1 MSTSSLDFVKYLS
14 TSCPMLL
21 NDSSSDI
28 STKQCCLLTAN
39 IACHEND
46 VPKFS
51 PIKWRFVKKITL
63 KKVNTLN
70 IRTKQYIIPFYPLHL
85 SKFHIHDP
93 IVFLQCVAHPIRLE
107 LNLLNVSFHLF
118 DEILLREPSLTRKRA
133 RWSNQSSV
141 P

>member
-1 MSTSSLDFVKYLS
+1 MLPFLRLTLSVMRTLFQNVCPSNGWFVK
-14 TSCPMLL
+14 T
-21 NDSSSDI
+21 
-28 STKQCCLLTAN
+28 
-39 IACHEND
+39 IA
-46 VPKFS
+46 
-51 PIKWRFVKKITL
+51 L
-63 KKVNTLN
+63 QKVNTLN

-118 DEILLREPSLTRKRA
+118 DEILLREPSLTRNRA

>member
-1 MSTSSLDFVKYLS
+1 MYDLWCKWGFWGIMRVAFLD
-14 TSCPMLL
+14 
-21 NDSSSDI
+21 DHI
-28 STKQCCLLTAN
+28 QCCLWRLTLLVMRTLFQN
-39 IACHEND
+39 VCPSNG
-46 VPKFS
+46 
-51 PIKWRFVKKITL
+51 WFVKTIAL
-63 KKVNTLN
+63 QKVNTLN

-118 DEILLREPSLTRKRA
+118 DEILLREPSLTRNRA